1 MLVSEQYEATF
12 IHIPKT
18 GGTSLASALLSQG
31 EAFNRLPERIERHKN
46 YVKNPLE
53 WTIKHSRMHDVD
65 QRYQNFFCF
74 AFVRNPWDLMVSS
87 FSWWTQKPKQLQ
99 TRKDYGYDIKAKGFK
114 AFIKSNSSCLNECY
128 HNNEGQLYWL
138 NDKIDFIG
146 RYENLQQDF
155 NTICDKIRIPRQALP
170 HINKSKHKHYTEY
183 YDDETRE
190 TVAEKYAKDI
200 EYFYY
205 KFGE

>member
-200 EYFYY
+200 EYFDY

>member
-46 YVKNPLE
+46 YVKNSLE

-65 QRYQNFFCF
+65 QRYQNVFCF

-114 AFIKSNSSCLNECY
+114 ALIKSNSSCLNECY
-128 HNNEGQLYWL
+128 HNNEGQLYRL

-200 EYFYY
+200 EYFDY